1 MASTKCSKCGR
12 KLTPF
17 NRSTLAPDTHQN
29 CDLEAN
35 ESVDVAETSQV
46 VEPGVG
52 LKSSLNV
59 RPSDVPISSAK
70 YQSQE
75 VKVAIQSA
83 RIVNSYGSLIQV
95 VGVIFGV
102 INAAAG
108 FYLTNYSGN
117 PAWVVGGVL
126 FGLIVIFLCAVQGA
140 LFRMISNY
148 VIARLKD

>member
-1 MASTKCSKCGR
+1 MASTKCAKCLR

-17 NRSTLAPDTHQN
+17 NRDPRSPDTHQN
-29 CDLEAN
+29 CDLEAKA
-35 ESVDVAETSQV
+35 SVDDVEISQV
-46 VEPGVG
+46 VEPSVG

-59 RPSDVPISSAK
+59 SPPDVPISSAK

-75 VKVAIQSA
+75 VKIAIQSA
-83 RIVNSYGSLIQV
+83 RIVNTYGSLIQV
-95 VGVIFGV
+95 VGVIFGI
-102 INAAAG
+102 INAVGG
-108 FYLTNYSGN
+108 FYLTSYSGN
-117 PAWVVGGVL
+117 PAWVVCGVL